1 MVDTDG
7 WGVGS
12 EFNSCWFTLCR
23 ITLGW
28 IGNWWLLRCD
38 GLHSSDCVR
47 SGSWDQSHSLSLPLM
62 AALLLLCLFHAV
74 LPRKYIYKEHSL
86 RLNAVSHQMSFVG
99 WQDVCLLQ
107 ARLGRRGL
115 SPEKQGRTKLWVHRS
130 GVLGE
135 KNQIEY
141 HVKFYASLLKYIWAN
156 GPWVVQ
162 YSPPF
167 CSK

>member
-1 MVDTDG
+1 
-7 WGVGS
+7 
-12 EFNSCWFTLCR
+12 
-23 ITLGW
+23 
-28 IGNWWLLRCD
+28 
-38 GLHSSDCVR
+38 
-47 SGSWDQSHSLSLPLM
+47 M

-141 HVKFYASLLKYIWAN
+141 HVKFYASPLKYIWAN
-156 GPWVVQ
+156 GPCVVQ
-162 YSPPF
+162 YSPPPF
-167 CSK
+167 VLNSLTSRFPHRERYDAKKAGLEISARWSFQLITKLLYHSHYNKILHSRKTH